1 MIEIKYKDLDIS
13 DFLDDVRGEALKE
26 ATVKATNRALS
37 AAYREGGRIMEK
49 ERQMEKKGSS
59 SLSYFDRA
67 KQKKVRSSHYAADWA
82 CLKTS
87 DDPLSLQNYVEGSK
101 EPENQKGIPVRRRRK
116 LRIKVKQASIEKS
129 KAFIARVK
137 GNNHVFRLAPGQ
149 LIEEA
154 RAKQATTGVHKI
166 LSREE
171 NQERMAEKGIA
182 AFERNFDKIF
192 EREYQKVV
200 DKHSD

>member
-87 DDPLSLQNYVEGSK
+87 DDPLSLQHYVEGPK
-101 EPENQKGIPVRRRRK
+101 EPEKQKGIPVRSRK
-116 LRIKVKQASIEKS
+116 KLKVRMKRVTLKP
-129 KAFIARVK
+129 KAFILK
-137 GNNHVFRLAPGQ
+137 TGDYKHVFRHDPKKNNA
-149 LIEEA
+149 EM
-154 RAKQATTGVHKI
+154 KQAVSGVHKV
-166 LSREE
+166 LSKEE